1 MHSILSPSLGYAL
14 DMFVNFGAFQPGHS
28 LTKHSYKKEEKSS
41 VLMCCN
47 FLWLTLGVP
56 AAKLSTQQVEYPV
69 NTQLRIAFDLDAV
82 LFSDES
88 EKIFKSKGLDA
99 FLNHEIEKRNVPLKE
114 VKVFNSSRYCT
125 HCQS

>member
-1 MHSILSPSLGYAL
+1 M
-14 DMFVNFGAFQPGHS
+14 
-28 LTKHSYKKEEKSS
+28 
-41 VLMCCN
+41 
-47 FLWLTLGVP
+47 LGVP

-99 FLNHEIEKRNVPLKE
+99 FLNHEIEKKNVPLKE
-114 VKVFNSSRYCT
+114 VSVPLLHVPRSLESMHSNEILVMRATPFSYYQLSRKL
-125 HCQS
+125 